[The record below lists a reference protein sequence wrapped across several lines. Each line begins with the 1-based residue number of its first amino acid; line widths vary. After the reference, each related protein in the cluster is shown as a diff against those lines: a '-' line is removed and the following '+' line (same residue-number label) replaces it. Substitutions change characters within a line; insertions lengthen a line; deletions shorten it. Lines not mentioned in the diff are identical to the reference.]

1 VILGIRNVHE
11 TAEHER
17 VSLRMAK
24 DSPPDKIVAQG
35 VFLLWYFL
43 PDNVQFHDLTI
54 QIFH

>member
-1 VILGIRNVHE
+1 MILGIRNVHE